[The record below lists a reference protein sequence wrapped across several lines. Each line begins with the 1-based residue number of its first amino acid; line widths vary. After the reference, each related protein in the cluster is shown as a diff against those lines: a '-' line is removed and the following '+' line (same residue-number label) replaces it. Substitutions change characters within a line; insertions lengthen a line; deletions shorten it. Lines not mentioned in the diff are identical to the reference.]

1 MRRFLYLLT
10 TLFVIS
16 CTKKEIKDIQ
26 ADSFRISILPVANT
40 AFNQYQLNGTLDV
53 RQATGSIEYG
63 LVVGK
68 SLDPTIDRD
77 KVFKTGSSS
86 TSVDFTQIV
95 SNLDTGSVY
104 YVRAYGK
111 SSTGSQY
118 SANQLISKLSPK
130 LLLTSTVLQYGQLF
144 NVVTNFNG
152 VNSGATPTVRLN
164 GNPVTLTASAANGTQ
179 PVSFSFIPSDAL
191 PPGEYTLSVDIGGIT
206 VTYPGK
212 LTLLEGKWSQLDL
225 LPRDYS
231 SFLVPDRYVTGD
243 WIYTSQAVGNF
254 VPSFTRYNYRTGETQ
269 ALKPLSK
276 ELVTQGSA
284 IVQIGKDLHFL
295 GGELIATGSSN
306 RPVSKSYRIYHTA
319 TDTWSQ
325 EPDIPGGGRR
335 NGAIM
340 LVGNYLYYGLGWDPS
355 LTVNGYFSGLTD
367 FWVCDLNTKTWKQLP
382 DFQGKS
388 QFSRSYFI
396 VNGKLYVTAGSVL
409 STAMNETWCYDPAV
423 NQWSR
428 KADYPGQGSTNVLA
442 FGIGAYGYAGI
453 GETSTYNSYSGRNLF
468 SNFYKYNTTTDNW
481 TEVSNFGGNVIQ
493 PFVGNL
499 GSTILVGAGL
509 DRYSAPSRY
518 LFEFKP

>member
-1 MRRFLYLLT
+1 MRRFFYLVI
-10 TLFVIS
+10 TLFAMS
-16 CTKKEIKDIQ
+16 CTKKEITDIQ
-26 ADSFRISILPVANT
+26 ADSFRISILPVANP
-40 AFNQYQLNGTLDV
+40 AFNEYQLNGTLDV

-68 SLDPTIDRD
+68 SLDPTTDHD

-86 TSVDFTQIV
+86 TSVDFTQVV

-118 SANQLISKLSPK
+118 SANQIISKLSPK

-152 VNSGATPTVRLN
+152 VNSGATPIVRLN
-164 GNPVTLTASAANGTQ
+164 GNPVTLIGSTTGSVQ
-179 PVSFSFIPSDAL
+179 LSFSFVPSDAL
-191 PPGEYTLSVDIGGIT
+191 PIGQYTLSVDIGGLT

-231 SFLVPDRYVTGD
+231 SITIPDRYVMGD
-243 WIYTSQAVGNF
+243 WIYTSQTVSNF
-254 VPSFTRYNYRTGETQ
+254 TPSFTRYNYRTGETQ
-269 ALKPLSK
+269 SLKPLSQQ
-276 ELVTQGSA
+276 LLTQGSA
-284 IVQIGKDLHFL
+284 IIQIGNDLHFL
-295 GGELIATGSSN
+295 GGELIATGASN
-306 RPVSKSYRIYHTA
+306 RPVSSSYRIYHTA

-340 LVGNYLYYGLGWDPS
+340 LVSNHLYYGLGWDPS

-367 FWVCDLNTKTWKQLP
+367 LWVCDLNTKTWQKLP
-382 DFQGKS
+382 EFQGKGRY
-388 QFSRSYFI
+388 SRAYFNA
-396 VNGKLYVTAGSVL
+396 NGKLYVTAGSVQ
-409 STAMNETWCYDPAV
+409 SAAVNETWCYDPTV
-423 NQWSR
+423 NQWAR
-428 KADYPGQGSTNVLA
+428 KADYPGQGWINVLA
-442 FGIGAYGYAGI
+442 FGVNGFGYAGA
-453 GETSTYNSYSGRNLF
+453 GETSTYNSFSGRNLF
-468 SNFYKYNTTTDNW
+468 SKFYKYNTTTDSW

-493 PFVGNL
+493 PFVGYL
-499 GSTILVGAGL
+499 GSTILVGGGL
-509 DRYSAPSRY
+509 DASSAPSRY